1 MDRVGEKQL
10 YPPKD
15 PLFPLNKRKGSLAVV
30 GREEGLGDE
39 WQTPTPSLS
48 VPPSEEEV
56 HVFPQ
61 QPYHIGCWHC
71 GQGVPLIN
79 KHAETPGLR
88 GCVGPALTIL
98 AAGHLG
104 SPSAYS
110 RVAVPKH
117 ALDIHFPHGC
127 MH

>member
-15 PLFPLNKRKGSLAVV
+15 PLFPLNERKGSLAVV

-56 HVFPQ
+56 HVFP
-61 QPYHIGCWHC
+61 
-71 GQGVPLIN
+71 
-79 KHAETPGLR
+79 
-88 GCVGPALTIL
+88 
-98 AAGHLG
+98 
-104 SPSAYS
+104 
-110 RVAVPKH
+110 
-117 ALDIHFPHGC
+117 
-127 MH
+127 